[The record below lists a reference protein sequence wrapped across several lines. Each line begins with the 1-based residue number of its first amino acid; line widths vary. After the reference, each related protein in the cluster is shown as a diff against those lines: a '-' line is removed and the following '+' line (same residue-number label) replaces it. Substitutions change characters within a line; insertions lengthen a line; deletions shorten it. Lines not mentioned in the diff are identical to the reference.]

1 MFKRVGGRGVAG
13 WILYD
18 FANVLFSLTVVT
30 LYFPLWV
37 VDEAGGEDADY
48 AVASSIAMAIVFV
61 IAPFLGSLSDRVK
74 RRMPILIAL
83 TLGSA
88 VATMFL
94 GSGGLRRALV
104 LFVISNVFYLLAL
117 LVYDTLLPSVSS
129 EENRGRVS
137 GWGFA
142 AGFGGALAGIA
153 IGMTVLAFDEHA
165 HGTIFVIAGA
175 CFLTL
180 SVPCFLWVR
189 ERPNSRSTGLD
200 SRLVRETIGEVRSSV
215 RDARRVSGLA
225 RFLVGRFFYSDA
237 TNTAVIFMSI
247 YATREVGMS
256 DFQVQLVLLV
266 GIIVGPAGALWA
278 GSSVDRVGPRRT
290 LNVMLTV
297 WGIALLA
304 AGMVPLLDLPTA
316 CFWLVAPLVGF
327 GLGGTATTDRAYLVR
342 LAPPDQVGR
351 FLGLYAMVG
360 RFAAI
365 LSPLLWVFVADVLG
379 LGRPVAVL
387 SLALMIGLA
396 ASILNRIDDAS
407 RVWPVEGVATP
418 AAHD

>member
-1 MFKRVGGRGVAG
+1 MFARVGGRGVAG

-18 FANVLFSLTVVT
+18 FANVLSSLTVVT
-30 LYFPLWV
+30 LYFPLWI

-48 AVASSIAMAIVFV
+48 ALASSIAMAIVFV
-61 IAPFLGSLSDRVK
+61 FAPFLGSLSDRVK
-74 RRMPILIAL
+74 RRMPMLIAF

-88 VATMFL
+88 VSTMFL
-94 GSGGLRRALV
+94 GSGGLKRAQV
-104 LFVISNVFYLLAL
+104 LFVISNVLYLLAL

-153 IGMTVLAFDEHA
+153 IGMAVLALDEHA
-165 HGTIFVIAGA
+165 HSTIFVIAGA
-175 CFLTL
+175 LFLL
-180 SVPCFLWVR
+180 LAIPCFYWVR
-189 ERPNSRSTGLD
+189 ERPNPRSHGID
-200 SRLVRETIGEVRSSV
+200 SRLVRETMTEVRSSV
-215 RDARRVSGLA
+215 RDARQVNGLA

-278 GSSVDRVGPRRT
+278 GSSVDRAGPKRT

-304 AGMVPLLDLPTA
+304 AALVPIFNLPAA
-316 CFWLVAPLVGF
+316 CFWFVAPLVGF

-387 SLALMIGLA
+387 TLVFMIGLA
-396 ASILNRIDDAS
+396 GSILNSINDS
-407 RVWPVEGVATP
+407 RRAWPVESALTTAGQ
-418 AAHD
+418 D